1 MEVPAP
7 IKRHPNASLAAGA
20 GTPGGIAIWL
30 AGRFGVSLSA
40 EDGYYIA
47 VAVITVV
54 LAIGRRGLVG
64 LWQMLM
70 HGNQEQA

>member
-7 IKRHPNASLAAGA
+7 VRAHPNASLAAGV
-20 GTPGGIAIWL
+20 GTPGGAAIWL

-47 VAVITVV
+47 VSVVTVGLV
-54 LAIGRRGLVG
+54 VGKRGLLG
-64 LWQMLM
+64 LWHLLM
-70 HGNQEQA
+70 HGQED